1 MMGLKE
7 ETLATTRA
15 LSRRI
20 EELEGELALCRA
32 AVGKGMENTAL
43 SNEYVP
49 KSKEFA
55 GTRSACDVDNF
66 LWRMEHYFRAK
77 GIVDDAIKS
86 LVKLGLG
93 KDKLGSS
100 KSDERGVC
108 EMDYKEDSV
117 DSNGNCNNGGN
128 TKPRVG
134 KKKPKRKGTK
144 LKCFLCDGPH
154 MLKKC
159 LRKYVLKEKPV
170 GKALVLG
177 SNARGVEAKEA
188 KSEKKLVECFLC
200 QGSHRLRKGKAEP
213 KRAKRSKKKRVKCF
227 LCRGLHKLRNCPKQA
242 EVKRKA
248 TFELGESLEGL
259 PPKEEVSFS
268 SNLVEKV
275 AMKTV
280 KLGPMS
286 LKLSEA
292 LELAE

>member
-1 MMGLKE
+1 MLQVSKVIEREALLAFQKGLKPWVKQE
-7 ETLATTRA
+7 VEQRSVQK
-15 LSRRI
+15 LS
-20 EELEGELALCRA
+20 EAMTVVE
-32 AVGKGMENTAL
+32 
-43 SNEYVP
+43 
-49 KSKEFA
+49 
-55 GTRSACDVDNF
+55 
-66 LWRMEHYFRAK
+66 
-77 GIVDDAIKS
+77 S

-200 QGSHRLRKGKAEP
+200 QGSHRLRKCLKKSIIEGNDGADRKP
-213 KRAKRSKKKRVKCF
+213 RKLGSSK
-227 LCRGLHKLRNCPKQA
+227 G
-242 EVKRKA
+242 
-248 TFELGESLEGL
+248 
-259 PPKEEVSFS
+259 
-268 SNLVEKV
+268 KV
-275 AMKTV
+275 AE
-280 KLGPMS
+280 
-286 LKLSEA
+286 LSKA
-292 LELAE
+292 SRSQKKGNV